1 MSNDHEGA
9 VERLRQDILDPQG
22 VWRHC
27 RVAMVNKYDTEEVVG
42 FPSFTVDDL
51 RTVLSALSASEA
63 REHALLDCVN
73 AVSAAIG
80 TVRFMDPPDGGCTSL
95 AEQVQRMREELE
107 ASEARLRVVVEA
119 LGDIH
124 ATPYTGPDWPRNRAR
139 TALATIE
146 DKPHDH

>member
-1 MSNDHEGA
+1 MSNDHAGA

-63 REHALLDCVN
+63 RLRV
-73 AVSAAIG
+73 AVEG
-80 TVRFMDPPDGGCTSL
+80 
-95 AEQVQRMREELE
+95 LE
-107 ASEARLRVVVEA
+107 AAKRADDPAAAYEAVCDALRV
-119 LGDIH
+119 
-124 ATPYTGPDWPRNRAR
+124 
-139 TALATIE
+139 LATIE